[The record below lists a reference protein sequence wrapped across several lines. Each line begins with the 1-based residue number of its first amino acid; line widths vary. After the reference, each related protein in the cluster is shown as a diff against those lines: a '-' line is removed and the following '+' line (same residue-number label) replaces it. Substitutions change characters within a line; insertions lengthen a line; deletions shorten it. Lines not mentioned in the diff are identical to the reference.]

1 MPSENGEPRASTPEL
16 EGLCARTVDYLVEG
30 GNPPDHGE
38 MKEHLASCL
47 ACFRMRADLADLPE
61 LFARVRALS
70 PVETASERGGDP
82 AGVSEA
88 SDAAFWDSLPS
99 QIADAV
105 LRSRASHG
113 LSQPLARAAARDL
126 GGAVAAAPVVS
137 RRKRAWLALPL
148 TLAAAALIGYVGGA
162 GRPLDTRAGAPTAT
176 KTPGSARGEPRQAR
190 LAPSGLNG
198 PAEETGLDDADVDV
212 QERADDES
220 ALDEIANLDTP
231 ALRSLARSLGR
242 SAL

>member
-1 MPSENGEPRASTPEL
+1 MPSENGKPRASTPAL
-16 EGLCARTVDYLVEG
+16 EGWCARTLDYLVEG
-30 GNPPDHGE
+30 GHPADHVE
-38 MKEHLASCL
+38 VKEHLATCL

-70 PVETASERGGDP
+70 PVETASEHGGEA

-88 SDAAFWDSLPS
+88 PDAAFWESLPR

-105 LRSRASHG
+105 LQARASHRP
-113 LSQPLARAAARDL
+113 SQPLARAAAP
-126 GGAVAAAPVVS
+126 VAS

-148 TLAAAALIGYVGGA
+148 TLAAAAALIGYVGSA
-162 GRPLDTRAGAPTAT
+162 RRPLDTSAGIRTAAVNR
-176 KTPGSARGEPRQAR
+176 PGAARGEPRQAR
-190 LAPSGLNG
+190 LAPTGFNG
-198 PAEETGLDDADVDV
+198 PAEEAGLDDAEVDV

-220 ALDEIANLDTP
+220 ALDEIANLDVP
-231 ALRSLARSLGR
+231 ALRSLARSLRR

>member
-1 MPSENGEPRASTPEL
+1 MRSENGKPRTSAPEL
-16 EGLCARTVDYLVEG
+16 EGLCARTLDYLVEG
-30 GNPPDHGE
+30 GNPADHVE
-38 MKEHLASCL
+38 VKEHLASCL

-70 PVETASERGGDP
+70 PVETASEHGGEP
-82 AGVSEA
+82 ARVSEA

-113 LSQPLARAAARDL
+113 ASQLLAR
-126 GGAVAAAPVVS
+126 AAAPVVS
-137 RRKRAWLALPL
+137 RRKRAWLALSL
-148 TLAAAALIGYVGGA
+148 TLAAAAALIGYVGGA
-162 GRPLDTRAGAPTAT
+162 GRPLDTRAGTPTAT
-176 KTPGSARGEPRQAR
+176 KRPGSARGEPRQAR

-198 PAEETGLDDADVDV
+198 PAEEAGLDDADVDV

-220 ALDEIANLDTP
+220 ALDEIANLDAP
-231 ALRSLARSLGR
+231 ALRSLARSLRR